1 MASGRQGL
9 PAASEQEGRFSREGT
24 ELRGLD
30 EVAGGTQV

>member
-1 MASGRQGL
+1 MASGHQGL
-9 PAASEQEGRFSREGT
+9 PAASEQEGRFSREDT